1 MTMWN
6 GMVMSVG
13 GIIFVPYLYALLFLL
28 LCVVSLCRV
37 IGVGVWFSHFLREGC
52 FWGFSLCLLSSVS
65 VDVISKVRILNK
77 MIYNYCLK

>member
-13 GIIFVPYLYALLFLL
+13 GIIFVPYSYALLFLV

-37 IGVGVWFSHFLREGC
+37 IGVGVWFSHFLGRTVLG
-52 FWGFSLCLLSSVS
+52 FFSLSSFFRVS
-65 VDVISKVRILNK
+65 GRHFESSYLE
-77 MIYNYCLK
+77 